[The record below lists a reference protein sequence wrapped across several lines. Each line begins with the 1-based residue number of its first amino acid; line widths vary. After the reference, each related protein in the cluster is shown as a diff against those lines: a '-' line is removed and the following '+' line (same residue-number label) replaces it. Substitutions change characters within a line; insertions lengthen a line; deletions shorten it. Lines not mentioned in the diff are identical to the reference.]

1 MARRSRRG
9 SSRVHSWR
17 DVFTLAVLDTRE
29 HEEQPLAHSTSFSVE
44 QTDGPSV
51 TCGHPEQHRDAGGTA
66 ALIPQPLFNGC
77 TVPSRAAL
85 PAPLGLRTEGKQQ
98 HSGTAEAHTSH
109 QSNSSTT
116 NITVLKGTT
125 PPCSVPML
133 YANLHSLRP
142 VQVHDSH

>member
-98 HSGTAEAHTSH
+98 HSGTAEAH
-109 QSNSSTT
+109 
-116 NITVLKGTT
+116 I
-125 PPCSVPML
+125 PSVQQL
-133 YANLHSLRP
+133 HYQHHCAERNHSALQRSDAYANLHSLRP